1 MLTKETLEK
10 TSDFQKNILRRG
22 IIKAGLFLL
31 GISLLAPDGILQ
43 MILFCASMIC
53 MLIQLFLDVFLRRK
67 GIDIRVDANESWETY
82 QRQLKNDSILCGIS
96 FVIFLAIELLFR
108 FQHPLRHIFC
118 DIPCYRTSF
127 PLFDVFPIKTGWYT

>member
-1 MLTKETLEK
+1 M
-10 TSDFQKNILRRG
+10 
-22 IIKAGLFLL
+22 

-82 QRQLKNDSILCGIS
+82 QRQ
-96 FVIFLAIELLFR
+96 
-108 FQHPLRHIFC
+108 HPLRHIFC
-118 DIPCYRTSF
+118 DIPCH
-127 PLFDVFPIKTGWYT
+127 